1 MFTLE
6 ESRLLRRMLRVVWWL
21 LMAALAAGAGYL
33 LYRIFRP

>member
-21 LMAALAAGAGYL
+21 LMTALAAGGVYL
-33 LYRIFRP
+33 LYRAFRP

>member
-21 LMAALAAGAGYL
+21 LMAAFAAAGVYL
-33 LYRIFRP
+33 LYRVFRP